1 MDNVKIFFFNSFS
14 VTVGLFFF
22 AILMYILYK
31 IFYNDKEDN
40 NLSIETTDET
50 SQDLMDDLDSIVD
63 EEEKIDN

>member
-1 MDNVKIFFFNSFS
+1 
-14 VTVGLFFF
+14 
-22 AILMYILYK
+22 MYILYK